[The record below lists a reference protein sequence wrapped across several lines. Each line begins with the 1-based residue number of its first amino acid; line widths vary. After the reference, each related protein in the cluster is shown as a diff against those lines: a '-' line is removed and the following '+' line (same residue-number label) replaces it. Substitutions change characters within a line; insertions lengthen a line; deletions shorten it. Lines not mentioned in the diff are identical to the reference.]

1 MGVLRLTLHVRWSM
15 RVPPVIV
22 CYGLWSQKGSVSG
35 GSIEKV
41 PLLVEHHFETFRERE
56 RETSSLL
63 LFI

>member
-1 MGVLRLTLHVRWSM
+1 M
-15 RVPPVIV
+15 RVPAVIV